1 MMLIFITTKLVST
14 CMFRKFLILPFLL
27 VHITDPALGSA
38 TLTDSLLVL
47 AGKAESHDRVG
58 LLNQVAWLLLDYQ
71 PASSLRYSTMAL
83 EASRTGRNVPGQAE
97 ALLNIGGAWIA
108 SGDAGK
114 ATPFLNEA
122 YDIYRKRLAERQ
134 SVQDYCHLARILMLK
149 GQPDSSLHYYHRA
162 LEMVAVDDFTDRA
175 CCLGGMGETYWRMG
189 QLMQSLDC
197 FTGSLESIRKTGAT
211 YDKDRILYKIALNYQ
226 RLGRYDEALRNL
238 YASLTASRVLNNL
251 IQMGHTYQVAGS
263 IYLHMDD
270 FENALEYQRKGL
282 AIQEQLGDRPGLA
295 DALDVL
301 ADIYMEL
308 ERYDEALKMYNHS
321 YELRRK
327 MGNKRMIVNS
337 QMNLGQYYTKRGHYP
352 LALSYYRD
360 AFKLAGE
367 LQDKWSLARISVS
380 LGELH
385 AARKEYAMA
394 LPLLEDGLSVA
405 QDMGSRDIQL
415 DAHYHLYE
423 LYKIMGNYQQS
434 IEHYQNFATIRED
447 MINVESRTSIA
458 NLESSY
464 ELVNKEKE
472 IARLEKENMAK
483 QLDLREE
490 RSLRNYLISLAVFL
504 LLLGIIVALSLV
516 RNRRMNLVLKQK
528 NMELGELNQRLTT
541 YSEELDGLNRTK
553 NRLISIIS
561 HDLKNSFQSL
571 IGYSDLLVKEAGRFT
586 GEERLSFYKSIND
599 TSKKSFELLQNL
611 LDWTRLQTSEIPFDP
626 ADLRVAEVIQSVM
639 DLLKSHALDKGI
651 SMHVDV
657 PPATMVYADS
667 RMFETILRNI
677 LSNAVKYTPF
687 GGKVTVSVRDQDG
700 YLRFDVRDTGVG
712 MDGEQVANLFKVD
725 RKASRPGTNN
735 EQGTGFGLILCREF
749 VKKNGGDL
757 TVESY
762 PGKGSTFSF
771 TVPGRSPA

>member
-1 MMLIFITTKLVST
+1 ML
-14 CMFRKFLILPFLL
+14 RKFFMLPILLL
-27 VHITDPALGSA
+27 PLAGPVFGSV

-47 AGKAESHDRVG
+47 AGEAENHDRIG

-71 PASSLRYSTMAL
+71 PASSLRYSIMAL
-83 EASRTGRNVPGQAE
+83 EASKAGGNVSGQAE

-108 SGDAGK
+108 RGDVGK
-114 ATPFLNEA
+114 AAPVLDEA
-122 YDIYRKRLAERQ
+122 FDIYRERLGERA
-134 SVQDYCHLARILMLK
+134 SVRDYCHLARILMLK
-149 GQPDSSLHYYHRA
+149 GQPDSSLDYYHRA
-162 LEMVAVDDFTDRA
+162 LGMAEADDLSGRA
-175 CCLGGMGETYWRMG
+175 YCLGGMGESYWKMG
-189 QLMQSLDC
+189 QFMQSLDC
-197 FTGSLESIRKTGAT
+197 FTGSLECIRETGT
-211 YDKDRILYKIALNYQ
+211 RYPKDWLLYKIALNYQ

-238 YASLTASRVLNNL
+238 YASLTASRELNNL

-263 IYLHMDD
+263 IYLYLGD
-270 FENALEYQRKGL
+270 FEHALEYHRKGL
-282 AIQEQLGDRPGLA
+282 AIHEQLGDVPGLA
-295 DALDVL
+295 NALDVL
-301 ADIYMEL
+301 ADIYMEM
-308 ERYDEALKMYNHS
+308 ERDEEALRMYNHS

-327 MGNKRMIVNS
+327 MGNQRMIVKS
-337 QMNLGQYYTKRGHYP
+337 QMNLGQYYTKRENYP

-360 AFKLAGE
+360 ASATAGA
-367 LQDKWSLARISVS
+367 LQDKWSLARISVN
-380 LGELH
+380 LGEIH
-385 AARKEYAMA
+385 AARKEYEVA
-394 LPLLEDGLSVA
+394 LQFLEEGLSVV

-423 LYKIMGNYQQS
+423 LHRTLGNYQQS
-434 IEHYQNFATIRED
+434 LEHYQKYATLRED

-464 ELVNKEKE
+464 DLVNKENE

-483 QLDLREE
+483 QLELQEE

-516 RNRRMNLVLKQK
+516 RNRRMNLALKQK
-528 NMELGELNQRLTT
+528 NRELGELNQKLTA

-571 IGYSDLLVKEAGRFT
+571 IGFSDLLVNETRRFT
-586 GEERLSFYKSIND
+586 EQERLSFSKSIND
-599 TSKKSFELLQNL
+599 TSRKAFELLQNL
-611 LDWTRLQTSEIPFDP
+611 LDWARLQTSEIPFDP
-626 ADLRVAEVIQSVM
+626 ADLKVEEAVQSVM

-651 SMHVDV
+651 SMHVEI
-657 PPATMVYADS
+657 PPGSVVYADS

-677 LSNAVKYTPF
+677 LSNAIKYTPF
-687 GGKVTVSVRDQDG
+687 GGKVTLTVRDQDG
-700 YLRFDVRDTGVG
+700 YLLFDVLDTGVG
-712 MDGEQVANLFKVD
+712 MDRDQVTHLFKVD

-757 TVESY
+757 TVQSS

-771 TVPGRSPA
+771 TVPKRSPA